1 MMGPLRWLL
10 SRFSRVGMLILLTIP
25 ALAHDTWVVP
35 SSFRPAAGEPVR
47 LRLVTSEEFPH
58 GESAVRPQR
67 IARFTIRTVEG
78 TANVG
83 GYRVEGL
90 DLVAEVRAPRP
101 ERAVIV
107 AETHPFAF
115 VLEPEIFNRYLTEE
129 ALTGVIEARARRGES
144 NAPGR
149 ERYAKIA
156 KAVLCD
162 DDRAGNAGEFFARA
176 EDLWLEIIPLAN
188 PCGLRVGDRFPVEVR
203 FLGKPLPG
211 VKLAAGY
218 EGVTGHGYPVW
229 ETTDVHGRATVVLD
243 RPGPWFV
250 RTLHMVPAEGDQE
263 ADWRSAFSTLTFEV
277 LPVAGAD
284 AASAVRE
291 LLEAQVAAWNRGDIE
306 GFMEGYWRSEQMT
319 FAGANGVTR
328 GWQAVLERY
337 RRGYPNRAAMGSLSF
352 SNQEMTE
359 LAPDAVLV
367 VGRWRLERAQDTP
380 GGTFTLVARRLP
392 SPAGWR
398 IVHDHTSG
406 DAPRD

>member
-1 MMGPLRWLL
+1 MTPLRRLP
-10 SRFSRVGMLILLTIP
+10 SRFSRVLLLILLTIP
-25 ALAHDTWVVP
+25 ALAHDTWLVP
-35 SSFRPAAGEPVR
+35 STFRPAAGETVR

-78 TANVG
+78 TATVE

-90 DLVAEVRAPRP
+90 DLVAEVRARRP

-115 VLEPEIFNRYLTEE
+115 VLEPEIFNRYLSEE
-129 ALTGVIEARARRGES
+129 SLTAVIEARARRGES
-144 NAPGR
+144 GAPGR

-162 DDRAGNAGEFFARA
+162 DAAGNASEFFAQP
-176 EDLWLEIIPLAN
+176 EDLWLEIIPLAS
-188 PCGLRVGDRFPVEVR
+188 PCGLRVGDRFAVEVR
-203 FLGKPLPG
+203 FRGQPLPG

-229 ETTDVHGRATVVLD
+229 ETTDARGRATVVLD

-250 RTLHMVPAEGDQE
+250 RTLHMIPAERDPE

-277 LPVAGAD
+277 LAAAND
-284 AASAVRE
+284 AEAAVRSV
-291 LLEAQVAAWNRGDIE
+291 LESQVAAWNRGDIE
-306 GFMEGYWRSEQMT
+306 GFMEGYWHSEQMT

-337 RRGYPNRAAMGSLSF
+337 RRNYPDRAAMGSLSF
-352 SNQEMTE
+352 SNLEMTE
-359 LAPDAVLV
+359 LSPDAVLV
-367 VGRWRLERAQDTP
+367 VGRWRLERAQDAP

-392 SPAGWR
+392 APLGWR
-398 IVHDHTSG
+398 IVHDHTSA
-406 DAPRD
+406 DAPRH

>member
-1 MMGPLRWLL
+1 MTPLRRLP
-10 SRFSRVGMLILLTIP
+10 SRFSRVVLLILLAIP
-25 ALAHDTWVVP
+25 TLAHDTWVVP
-35 SSFRPAAGEPVR
+35 STFRPAAGEAVR
-47 LRLVTSEEFPH
+47 LRLVTSEAFPH

-67 IARFTIRTVEG
+67 VARFTIRTVEG
-78 TANVG
+78 TANVE

-90 DLVAEVRAPRP
+90 DLVAEVRAPRR
-101 ERAVIV
+101 ESAVIV

-115 VLEPEIFNRYLTEE
+115 VLEPEIFNRYLAEE
-129 ALTGVIEARARRGES
+129 ELTAVIEARARGGKS

-156 KAVLCD
+156 KAVLCGAD
-162 DDRAGNAGEFFARA
+162 TAGNAGEFFAKP
-176 EDLWLEIIPLAN
+176 EDLWLEIIPLSN

-203 FLGKPLPG
+203 FRGQPLPG

-229 ETTDVHGRATVVLD
+229 ETTDAQGRATVALD

-250 RTLHMVPAEGDQE
+250 RTLHMIPAEGDRE

-328 GWQAVLERY
+328 GWQAVLDRY
-337 RRGYPNRAAMGSLSF
+337 RRSYPDRAAMGSLSF
-352 SNQEMTE
+352 SNLEITE
-359 LAPDAVLV
+359 LASDAVMVL
-367 VGRWRLERAQDTP
+367 GRWRLERAQDAP
-380 GGTFTLVARRLP
+380 SGTFTLIARRLP
-392 SPAGWR
+392 APAGWR
-398 IVHDHTSG
+398 IVHDHTSA
-406 DAPRD
+406 DASRD